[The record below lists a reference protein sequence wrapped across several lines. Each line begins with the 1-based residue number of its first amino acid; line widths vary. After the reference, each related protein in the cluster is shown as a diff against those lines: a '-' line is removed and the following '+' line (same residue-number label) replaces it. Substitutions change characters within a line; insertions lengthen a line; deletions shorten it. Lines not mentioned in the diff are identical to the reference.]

1 MKEKSSAIGT
11 TLSRRLMR
19 KGTFVAEIKAD
30 GNVFRFVIRDESGTA
45 PSIHGSKKSLQES
58 ETEVKAVLNQL
69 CLSEHAA

>member
-1 MKEKSSAIGT
+1 MKEKSSVSGT

-30 GNVFRFVIRDESGTA
+30 GNVFRFVIRDENRTA

-58 ETEVKAVLNQL
+58 EMEVKAVLDQL
-69 CLSEHAA
+69 CLVERAA